1 MEPWEIIALV
11 FFALNAAITGREAI
25 PILLFVW
32 RPGTMRIF
40 FDETGKDRECIAA
53 SSALRDGSDAL
64 TSLGF
69 SLLGLKC
76 EQLPLWGRTIREIA
90 LVARQAD
97 TYASIVLRKNSDP
110 ASAYFF
116 TPFRDGGMVFTRN
129 QPFGTEV
136 EGQRLSVKSVP
147 DPDLRKVFDVHTRRV
162 HRFMD
167 GGAVP
172 VVGST
177 RQSRI
182 DVTRDFYHSTYS
194 RRYGKYL
201 QTPAVLGFLLSV
213 ALIGVVLIRHI
224 LITAGL

>member
-1 MEPWEIIALV
+1 MENWEIIALV
-11 FFALNAAITGREAI
+11 FFALNALITGREAI

-32 RPGTMRIF
+32 KPETMRIF
-40 FDETGKDRECIAA
+40 FDEAGKDRECIAA

-64 TSLGF
+64 ASLGF

-97 TYASIVLRKNSDP
+97 TYASIVLRKNGEP

-129 QPFGTEV
+129 RPFGTEV
-136 EGQRLSVKSVP
+136 EGHRLSVKSVP
-147 DPDLRKVFDVHTRRV
+147 DPDFRNVFDVHARRV
-162 HRFMD
+162 RHFLD

-172 VVGST
+172 TVGST

-182 DVTRDFYHSTYS
+182 DMTRNFYHSAYS

-201 QTPAVLGFLLSV
+201 QTPAVLGFFLSI
-213 ALIGVVLIRHI
+213 ALTFGI
-224 LITAGL
+224 LILFCV